1 MAALLEV
8 TEACKHFGGV
18 RALDGVLLAVEER
31 RIVSLIGPNGA
42 GKTTLFNVVCG
53 FLGLDRGDVFF
64 RGRRLNGM
72 RPYRIARLG
81 IGRTFQDLRLIRK
94 VSVLDNIMLGFQKQ
108 AGEGVLH
115 ALAGWKTKRE
125 ERRNLHKARGLLE
138 FVGLAD
144 KAGGLAEALS
154 FGQQKLLTLA
164 CCLAM
169 DAQLLLLDEPV
180 AGIEPETS
188 RRILD
193 LLQELRNQG
202 KTIFL
207 IEHNLEAVR
216 AVSDFV
222 VVMDEGRKI
231 AEGAPEAVMQDP
243 AVLEAYLT

>member
-1 MAALLEV
+1 MAAILDISNV
-8 TEACKHFGGV
+8 SKTF
-18 RALDGVLLAVEER
+18 DGVKAVDRLSLTLEEQQ
-31 RIVSLIGPNGA
+31 IASLIGPNGA
-42 GKTTLFNVVCG
+42 GKTTLFNLLCG
-53 FLGLDRGDVFF
+53 FLPVDGGSVVF
-64 RGRRLNGM
+64 RKRSLGGIA
-72 RPYRIARLG
+72 PYGIARLG

-94 VSVLDNIMLGFQKQ
+94 VSVLDNVMLGFRNQ

-125 ERRNLHKARGLLE
+125 EQRNLDKARGLLE

-144 KAGGLAEALS
+144 KAAGLAEALS
-154 FGQQKLLTLA
+154 YGQQKLLTLA

-193 LLQELRNQG
+193 LLQELRSQG

-231 AEGAPEAVMQDP
+231 AEGTPEAVMQDP